1 MSDARFP
8 YEPWT
13 VTEDGFQGDSL
24 RESESVFALGNGL
37 IGMRGNLEELSAP
50 GCESIQG
57 TYLNGVFD
65 SEPIVYGESAYGYAK
80 NHETICSVMDA
91 KSLFLAADGE
101 ALDLGVCDVRE
112 HRRAPRPAAR
122 GFSSTSPDP
131 TKPCKIASD
140 EAVLHG

>member
-1 MSDARFP
+1 MNENTRFP
-8 YEPWT
+8 FEPWS
-13 VTEDGFQGDSL
+13 VTEVGFRGALL
-24 RESESVFALGNGL
+24 RESESVFALDNGL
-37 IGMRGNLEELSAP
+37 IGMRGNLEELSAS

-112 HRRAPRPAAR
+112 HRRA
-122 GFSSTSPDP
+122 
-131 TKPCKIASD
+131 
-140 EAVLHG
+140 